1 MPEES
6 LNNKFDVVDMVSKPG
21 RFVIVDK
28 ETGEVVDDA
37 QGWGYKDKNKAYKA
51 AWYKFGKGKAK
62 VDEAVAWWKEHPDFQ
77 DDVEEML
84 FIRTKEGEPTG
95 YTDVADI
102 IYNAAQ
108 AKGLTDY
115 KKEFFKRL

>member
-1 MPEES
+1 MAEES
-6 LNNKFDVVDMVSKPG
+6 LDSLFDVVDMATKPD

-28 ETGEVVDDA
+28 RTGEVVDDA
-37 QGWGYKDKNKAYKA
+37 QGWGYKDKTKAFKA

-62 VDEAVAWWKEHPDFQ
+62 VDDARAWWTVHPDFQ

-84 FIRTKEGEPTG
+84 FIKRKEGKSTK
-95 YTDVADI
+95 YADVADI